1 MDIFWNN
8 TLYSERRTLFFIFLS
23 STGVSITFLAG
34 GCPAGFHRQ
43 AKGRRN
49 NLNWT
54 FLLEN
59 FPLDCQTRQTKSSSQ
74 SVNLPSAWHLR
85 LLYMS
90 TSWMPMRVSS
100 ALNVTF
106 TRARAGWGL
115 SWLSFSYQLRMGKN
129 TKPQKEWR
137 SNEPASDGPV
147 FTWRNLNPSSQVNP
161 SLKKGYM
168 ARGTDPAWLL
178 FSCKLLIYLTAEG
191 LPTMVIQP
199 RLKSNPGL
207 CKEALNE
214 TPASI
219 LLFIINKTS
228 WLKTF

>member
-1 MDIFWNN
+1 MPSGFSQAGKRQEKQFELN
-8 TLYSERRTLFFIFLS
+8 FF
-23 STGVSITFLAG
+23 
-34 GCPAGFHRQ
+34 
-43 AKGRRN
+43 
-49 NLNWT
+49 
-54 FLLEN
+54 LEN

-115 SWLSFSYQLRMGKN
+115 SRLSFSYQLHMGKK